1 MNIKIAYQG
10 RPGAYSHLACLEA
23 FPGSEAVACETF
35 EEAFEKTYT
44 KKTEISFIPVENSLA
59 GRVAD
64 IHNLLP
70 KTKLVITGEFF
81 LKIDHQLLG
90 VKSTNFKNI
99 KTAVSHFH
107 ALAQCREFLQKNK
120 IKPILGTDTAG
131 SAENL
136 AKKGSRDMAAIAS
149 SLAAKTYNLKIL
161 KKNIQDAH
169 HNTTRFFIMKDKLNE
184 GKVKNVKYI
193 TSFIFKIR
201 NMPSALYKAL
211 GGFASNKVNMLKLES
226 YMINGAF
233 TATQFFVD
241 IEGHP
246 DDDNVKLAFE
256 ELGFFSKEVKILGY
270 YPANDFRKKN
280 T

>member
-1 MNIKIAYQG
+1 MNTKIAYQG
-10 RPGAYSHLACLEA
+10 RPGAYSHLACLKA
-23 FPGSEAVACETF
+23 FPNAEPIACETF
-35 EEAFEKTYT
+35 EEAFEKTHT
-44 KKTEISFIPVENSLA
+44 KKTDISFIPVENSLA

-81 LKIDHQLLG
+81 LKIDHQLLAIQTASLE
-90 VKSTNFKNI
+90 KI
-99 KTAVSHFH
+99 KFAVSHFH
-107 ALAQCREFLQKNK
+107 ALAQCRLFLQDNN
-120 IKPILGTDTAG
+120 IKPVLGTDTAG
-131 SAENL
+131 SAEEL
-136 AKKGSRDMAAIAS
+136 SKKGKNDTAAIAS
-149 SLAAKTYNLKIL
+149 SLAAQTYNLKIL
-161 KKNIQDAH
+161 KANIQDAH
-169 HNTTRFFIMKDKLNE
+169 HNTTRFFIMKDKLDE
-184 GKVKNVKYI
+184 KKIDNVKYI

-226 YMINGAF
+226 YMMNGEF

-246 DDDNVKLAFE
+246 DDENVKLAFE

-270 YPANDFRKKN
+270 YPANNFRN
-280 T
+280 TN

>member
-1 MNIKIAYQG
+1 MG
-10 RPGAYSHLACLEA
+10 
-23 FPGSEAVACETF
+23 ETD
-35 EEAFEKTYT
+35 
-44 KKTEISFIPVENSLA
+44 ISFIPVENSQA

-70 KTKLVITGEFF
+70 RTKLIITGEYFF
-81 LKIDHQLLG
+81 KINHQLLSSKEANLES
-90 VKSTNFKNI
+90 VKF
-99 KTAVSHFH
+99 AVSHFH

-131 SAENL
+131 SAEDL
-136 AKKGSRDMAAIAS
+136 SKKKRKDTAAIAS
-149 SLAAKTYNLKIL
+149 SLAAEIYNLKIL

-169 HNTTRFFIMKDKLNE
+169 HNTTRFFIMKDKQE
-184 GKVKNVKYI
+184 EKRVEKVKYI

-226 YMINGAF
+226 YMVGGAF
-233 TATQFFVD
+233 TATQFFAD

-246 DDDNVKLAFE
+246 ADDNVKLAFE

-270 YPANDFRKKN
+270 YPADNFRKEKF
-280 T
+280 